1 MICLYFR
8 MGRELLES
16 LESIFWQIFLPP
28 PSSSTTFHLCHG
40 LYRFIE
46 LKVLIIHGVDKFI
59 ELKVLYKSWS
69 MQVYSAQGFDCHR
82 VLGLSELKVQISPR
96 VYKLL
101 EL

>member
-1 MICLYFR
+1 M
-8 MGRELLES
+8 
-16 LESIFWQIFLPP
+16 
-28 PSSSTTFHLCHG
+28 
-40 LYRFIE
+40 
-46 LKVLIIHGVDKFI
+46 IIHGVDKFI

-69 MQVYSAQGFDCHR
+69 MQVCSAQGFDCHR